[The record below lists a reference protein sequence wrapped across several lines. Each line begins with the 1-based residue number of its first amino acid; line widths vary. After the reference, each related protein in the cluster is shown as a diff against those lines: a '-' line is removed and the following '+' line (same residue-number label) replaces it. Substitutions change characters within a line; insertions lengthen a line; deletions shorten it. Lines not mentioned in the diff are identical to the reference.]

1 MDQET
6 SAGQKLGAGSDLM
19 TKERW
24 GMVSEHLQTKER
36 EARNSKDRGGRMSG
50 GKQS

>member
-1 MDQET
+1 MVFICT
-6 SAGQKLGAGSDLM
+6 L
-19 TKERW
+19 TKTEFLLLITLCVCVW